1 LGLSVIVTAYRSP
14 ETLRACVERLR
25 ADSAVTQILVVD
37 CSETPPD
44 LALPFERAP
53 VKTPVPVMRWSMLP
67 RVTEPVVACLEGRCV
82 PPPGWGAAIL
92 EAHAKHPRAK
102 AIGGAVSLGA
112 NAGFVDELVWL
123 CEYAAFAPRLADRE
137 AAGISGA
144 HLSYKT
150 EALRAEIDLL
160 EAGAWETRIHLRW
173 RGALRTAPVA
183 IEFFNGMSLGAFL
196 KQRLH
201 YGRGY
206 AAARGVGIL
215 FGFATPLLPF
225 VLTARTCRAAR
236 VKPLLIPAVFLAHA
250 AWSVGELLGYWFGAS
265 SEKHIF

>member
-1 LGLSVIVTAYRSP
+1 MGLSVIVTAYRSP

-37 CSETPPD
+37 CSETPPI
-44 LALPFERAP
+44 LPVPFDRAP
-53 VKTPVPVMRWSMLP
+53 IKTPVPVMRWSMLP

-92 EAHAKHPRAK
+92 KAHGDHPEAKG
-102 AIGGAVSLGA
+102 IGGAVALGA
-112 NAGFVDELVWL
+112 NMSFVDELVWL
-123 CEYAAFAPRLADRE
+123 CEYAAFAPPLADRE
-137 AAGISGA
+137 SADISGA

-150 EALRAEIDLL
+150 DALRRETDLI
-160 EAGAWETRIHLRW
+160 ESGAWETRIHLRW
-173 RGALRTAPVA
+173 RGALRTTPVA
-183 IEFFNGMSLGAFL
+183 IEFFNGMSFGAFL

-206 AAARGVGIL
+206 AAARGA
-215 FGFATPLLPF
+215 GFVYGFVTPLLPF
-225 VLTARTCRAAR
+225 VLTARTSRAAH
-236 VKPLLIPAVFLAHA
+236 VKPSMLPAVFLAHS

-265 SEKHIF
+265 SEQHIY